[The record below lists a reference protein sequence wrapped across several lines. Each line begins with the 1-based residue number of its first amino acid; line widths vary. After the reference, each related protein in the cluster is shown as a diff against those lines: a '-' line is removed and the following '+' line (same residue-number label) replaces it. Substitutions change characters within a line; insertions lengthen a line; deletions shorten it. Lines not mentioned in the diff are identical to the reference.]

1 MTENADDHIL
11 ILTELSKQAVAKRA
25 ERGLTDR
32 ILKQG
37 ISAVNVSALK
47 QNMQAFF
54 HQLQEIIDPGKETIG
69 AFELS
74 QIEVTAQVT
83 GDGRVCL
90 LGIGGEIEVR
100 GGIKFVL
107 NRVEK

>member
-11 ILTELSKQAVAKRA
+11 VLTGLPDQAEAGRA
-25 ERGLTDR
+25 ERGLSDR
-32 ILKQG
+32 ILKKG
-37 ISAVNVSALK
+37 IGAVSVSALK
-47 QNMQAFF
+47 KNMQAFF

-83 GDGRVCL
+83 GDGKVCL
-90 LGIGGEIEVR
+90 IGAGAKIEVQ
-100 GGIKFVL
+100 GSIKFVL
-107 NRVEK
+107 NRTPK